1 MANEKGVNLLTEI
14 ALEKIRALTNSGT
27 VIGEPITMPNG
38 ATAVPVS
45 RVSFGF
51 ASGGSDLPSSS
62 GTELFGGGTGGG
74 VVITPIAFLVSSGD
88 SVKVM
93 QLDTIGSTADNV
105 VRSIPEML
113 EKITELVG
121 KRPETGKQGE

>member
-93 QLDTIGSTADNV
+93 QLDTIGSTADNAA
-105 VRSIPEML
+105 RSIPEIL
-113 EKITELVG
+113 EKIIELVG
-121 KRPETGKQGE
+121 KRPEPGKQGE

>member
-1 MANEKGVNLLTEI
+1 MANEKCVNLLTEI

-105 VRSIPEML
+105 VRSIPEIL

-121 KRPETGKQGE
+121 KRPEPGKQGE

>member
-93 QLDTIGSTADNV
+93 QLDTIHHAAA
-105 VRSIPEML
+105 P
-113 EKITELVG
+113 
-121 KRPETGKQGE
+121 

>member
-51 ASGGSDLPSSS
+51 AAGGSDLPTSAN
-62 GTELFGGGTGGG
+62 TELFGGGTGGG

-105 VRSIPEML
+105 VRSIPEIL

-121 KRPETGKQGE
+121 KRPEQGNTQG